1 MAICF
6 LVRYRT
12 TQMAHKKKKA
22 LGCFTFSDVFEIL
35 WEKILSQ
42 NRKLILWL
50 LGLRALAVLEACV

>member
-1 MAICF
+1 
-6 LVRYRT
+6 
-12 TQMAHKKKKA
+12 MAHKEKKA
-22 LGCFTFSDVFEIL
+22 PGCFTFSDVFEIL